1 MTEKTE
7 IKPLTRSEKEAKI
20 KDKAGF
26 VIVFLA
32 ALLAINTMIG
42 GSNSSKIQNNTIQ
55 ANNMWAWYQAK
66 NVRGVLYEINAA
78 ETQIPANKE
87 KFLAEAKRM
96 SDDKKEIMEKAKAL
110 EAERD
115 KAKERSPWFTWGGSI
130 LQISIVLLTASILA
144 ASMPMFWV
152 STIVGAVGAVIVSQA
167 LWMWLPWLVQVY
179 YYYYQQGVVICI
191 DTLVKILI
199 IGNIRCAK
207 NRIVAPMEHV
217 QKI

>member
-1 MTEKTE
+1 MSEAKTE
-7 IKPLTRSEKEAKI
+7 VKPLSRSEREAKI

-32 ALLAINTMIG
+32 ALLAINTMLG

-66 NVRGVLYEINAA
+66 NVRGVLYEINAI
-78 ETQIPANKE
+78 ETNKPENRE

-115 KAKERSPWFTWGGSI
+115 EAKKRSPWFTWSGSI
-130 LQISIVLLTASILA
+130 LQIAIVLLTASILA
-144 ASMPMFWV
+144 VSMPMFYL
-152 STIVGAVGAVIVSQA
+152 SAAVGAVGSLLVSQA
-167 LWMWLPWLVQVY
+167 IWMWMPW
-179 YYYYQQGVVICI
+179 
-191 DTLVKILI
+191 
-199 IGNIRCAK
+199 
-207 NRIVAPMEHV
+207 
-217 QKI
+217 

>member
-1 MTEKTE
+1 MSEQKQE
-7 IKPLTRSEKEAKI
+7 VKPLSRSEKEAKI

-32 ALLAINTMIG
+32 AILAINTMLG

-87 KFLAEAKRM
+87 KFMAEKERM
-96 SDDKKEIMEKAKAL
+96 DTDKKDIMEKAKAL

-115 KAKERSPWFTWGGSI
+115 AAKQKSPWFTWGGST
-130 LQISIVLLTASILA
+130 LQIAIVLLTASILA
-144 ASMPMFWV
+144 VSMPMFWISLV
-152 STIVGAVGAVIVSQA
+152 VGIFGSLFVSQA
-167 LWMWLPWLVQVY
+167 IWMWIPF
-179 YYYYQQGVVICI
+179 
-191 DTLVKILI
+191 LI
-199 IGNIRCAK
+199 
-207 NRIVAPMEHV
+207 
-217 QKI
+217 

>member
-1 MTEKTE
+1 MTTE
-7 IKPLTRSEKEAKI
+7 TKPLTRSEREAKI

-42 GSNSSKIQNNTIQ
+42 GQNSSKIQNNTIQ

-78 ETQIPANKE
+78 ESQIPANKE
-87 KFLAEAKRM
+87 KFEAEAKRM

-115 KAKERSPWFTWGGSI
+115 EAKKRSPWFTWSGSI
-130 LQISIVLLTASILA
+130 LQIAIVLLTASILA
-144 ASMPMFWV
+144 ASMPMFYI
-152 STIVGAVGAVIVSQA
+152 STVVGTFGSILVSQA
-167 LWMWLPWLVQVY
+167 LWMWMPW
-179 YYYYQQGVVICI
+179 
-191 DTLVKILI
+191 
-199 IGNIRCAK
+199 
-207 NRIVAPMEHV
+207 
-217 QKI
+217 

>member
-1 MTEKTE
+1 MTET
-7 IKPLTRSEKEAKI
+7 KPLTRSEKEAAI

-42 GSNSSKIQNNTIQ
+42 GQNSSKIQNNTIQ

-66 NVRGVLYEINAA
+66 NVRGVLYEISAA
-78 ETQIPANKE
+78 EASKPENKD

-96 SDDKKEIMEKAKAL
+96 SDDKKEIMEKAKSL

-115 KAKERSPWFTWGGSI
+115 EAKKRSPWFTWSGSI

-144 ASMPMFWV
+144 ASMPMFYI
-152 STIVGAVGAVIVSQA
+152 STIVGAFGSLLVSQA
-167 LWMWLPWLVQVY
+167 LWMWMPWLS
-179 YYYYQQGVVICI
+179 
-191 DTLVKILI
+191 
-199 IGNIRCAK
+199 
-207 NRIVAPMEHV
+207 
-217 QKI
+217 

>member
-1 MTEKTE
+1 MAEEQKL
-7 IKPLTRSEKEAKI
+7 PTRSEREAAI

-32 ALLAINTMIG
+32 AILAINTMIG

-78 ETQIPANKE
+78 ETTNKDNKE

-115 KAKERSPWFTWGGSI
+115 AAKQKSPWFTWGGSI

-144 ASMPMFWV
+144 ASMPMFYV
-152 STIVGAVGAVIVSQA
+152 STVVGAIGSFIVSQA
-167 LWMWLPWLVQVY
+167 LWMWLPWA
-179 YYYYQQGVVICI
+179 I
-191 DTLVKILI
+191 
-199 IGNIRCAK
+199 
-207 NRIVAPMEHV
+207 
-217 QKI
+217 